1 MNEKYSNNTLDLYQN
16 QIINKLHLFFKN
28 NVYDDFVLISQISS
42 KIILFVAVIYLID
55 VLFYKILKPFLEYIF
70 IKYKLENGKLLIR
83 YKLSNSIS
91 HLIPIF
97 IAYLIFPYFFYHHPK
112 SFQFSNHI
120 LTILLLFVVTQF
132 LFRMIDFM
140 EEFIGKENSSHK
152 NIAYRSFG
160 QLIKILIILV
170 NGFFVFSLLF
180 GIDKN
185 HILTFLGTITAVFLL
200 VFRDTILGFVA
211 GIQISVTKLVK
222 ENDWVSIPKYSI
234 EGNIKEINLI
244 TTKIQNLDKTVSSI
258 PTYDLIATE
267 VKNFDPMHK
276 SQARQIRRS
285 IHFNIKSFKFIDEQ
299 LLNELLV
306 IDLLKD
312 YLEKSI
318 QELDEFNK
326 NTVKN
331 DQKIINGRQLTNIG
345 VFRKYVYFYLS
356 TRKDISSKDLI
367 LVRQLQATP
376 QGLPLEILCFTNKT
390 KLEQFEKIQ
399 SDIFDH
405 LLTASR
411 EFQLEVS
418 QT

>member
-1 MNEKYSNNTLDLYQN
+1 MNEKYSNNDLDLYQN
-16 QIINKLHLFFKN
+16 KLINTLHLFLKN
-28 NVYDDFVLISQISS
+28 NIHDDFVLISQISI
-42 KIILFVAVIYLID
+42 KFTLFVLFIYLID
-55 VLFYKILKPFLEYIF
+55 VLFYKIFKPFLEYIF
-70 IKYKLENGKLLIR
+70 IKYKLENGKLLIK

-120 LTILLLFVVTQF
+120 LTTLLLFVITQF
-132 LFRMIDFM
+132 LFRLIDFI
-140 EEFIGKENSSHK
+140 EEFIGKENNSHK

-160 QLIKILIILV
+160 QLLKILIILV
-170 NGFFVFSLLF
+170 NGFFIFSLLF
-180 GIDKN
+180 GIDKS

-211 GIQISVTKLVK
+211 GVQISITKLVK
-222 ENDWVSIPKYSI
+222 ENDWVSIPKYNI
-234 EGNIKEINLI
+234 DGNVKEINLI

-299 LLNELLV
+299 LLNELLT

-318 QELDEFNK
+318 KELNDFNK

-331 DQKIINGRQLTNIG
+331 NQKLINGRQLTNIG
-345 VFRKYVYFYLS
+345 VFRKYVYYYLNS
-356 TRKDISSKDLI
+356 RTDISHKDLLI
-367 LVRQLQATP
+367 VRQLQATP

-399 SDIFDH
+399 SDVFDH
-405 LLTASR
+405 LLTASK
-411 EFQLEVS
+411 EFHLEVS